1 MTIAMSGD
9 LMTLELAITSEGE
22 ECYAVTYWTIDDEKI
37 RRTFTDRR
45 EAVACIARVSPIL
58 VRSWKRQAGV

>member
-9 LMTLELAITSEGE
+9 LITLELAITDAGE
-22 ECYAVTYWTIDDEKI
+22 ECYAVTYWTIDDAKI
-37 RRTFTDRR
+37 RRTFADRR
-45 EAVACIARVSPIL
+45 EAVKYISRVTPIL